1 MDEGVKASAP
11 RDAYEARRGAI
22 AILPLALGASVYG
35 LAFGFLAVQVG
46 FPWWGVAIMSASTHA
61 GSSQIIAV
69 EQFAST
75 GVVLGA
81 VLAGASLNLRYV
93 GIIAS
98 LSEVLAGLSLRKKL
112 LAIHITG
119 DENWTCPAKLESSSE
134 GRRSIS
140 WASRNAGSGRNSSGG
155 RSSG

>member
-1 MDEGVKASAP
+1 MDESVNTLAA
-11 RDAYEARRGAI
+11 RNAYEAKRGAI

-81 VLAGASLNLRYV
+81 VLPVRHSTCAMSASSPLYPRC
-93 GIIAS
+93 
-98 LSEVLAGLSLRKKL
+98 
-112 LAIHITG
+112 
-119 DENWTCPAKLESSSE
+119 WPAC
-134 GRRSIS
+134 R
-140 WASRNAGSGRNSSGG
+140 
-155 RSSG
+155 